1 MHVLLSPMHLRLQ
14 TSLLDALRKTSV
26 AASEAGG
33 ITQHIGAF
41 QVTLPGSK
49 VSVYSPCNILSAFI
63 MDILCPYG
71 PRALRRSPNIPDL
84 LLLLSLTNHTTRHK
98 KQAGT

>member
-1 MHVLLSPMHLRLQ
+1 MHLRLQ

-41 QVTLPGSK
+41 QVTLPGLK
-49 VSVYSPCNILSAFI
+49 VRRHSSCDILSAFI
-63 MDILCPYG
+63 VDTLCPYG
-71 PRALRRSPNIPDL
+71 PRALRRSQT
-84 LLLLSLTNHTTRHK
+84 SLTFCRCCH
-98 KQAGT
+98 

>member
-1 MHVLLSPMHLRLQ
+1 MHLRLQ

-49 VSVYSPCNILSAFI
+49 VRVHSSCNILSAFI
-63 MDILCPYG
+63 VDTLCTHG
-71 PRALRRSPNIPDL
+71 PRALRRSQT
-84 LLLLSLTNHTTRHK
+84 SLTFCCCCH
-98 KQAGT
+98 